1 MSSISEG
8 LKIKGEVQGTEDLR
22 VDGEIE
28 GKINLPGAVVVIG
41 PKGRVNGDV
50 QAREVVLEGS
60 VRGNLAARE
69 RVRIATTGKLEGD
82 VAAER
87 LVVEEGAHVSGR
99 VDAGAGEAGAQAAR
113 WPSKMPR
120 SSAALMRWA
129 TTPTSPRACASVAP
143 GASRATVWK

>member
-99 VDAGAGEAGAQAAR
+99 VDAGAGEARAQAASR
-113 WPSKMPR
+113 PAPSAGAGVP
-120 SSAALMRWA
+120 AA
-129 TTPTSPRACASVAP
+129 TPASPRPHS
-143 GASRATVWK
+143 